1 MPAPA
6 VSRAPQVTKLLS
18 ALPRAKD
25 TTGFGKI
32 QAGLEQVADQV
43 RTRRARPPRPAK
55 AAGPRGA
62 RAPADARSSP
72 SQMGSGEEGH
82 AATLMAQLLG
92 GLDKALGFSTSPK
105 GRQLDADDDAL
116 YSVLAALTAGAQRLS
131 KSKKSAKLL
140 VSDVAPAVAAQF
152 HHLLSVALSSDY
164 HIEAREVALEFV
176 SVPPPT
182 AADCRRLPPPPAA
195 SRRLPPPPAAP
206 RRARPPRAPPTPQEV
221 CKCSATIKDGG
232 DKTAHAVLKQA
243 FFEGAHAKECVAL
256 LGGLDDALEGAESF
270 QLQFHLIETVVLL
283 GSRARQVKDALV
295 DKYLDGKTLNTKSEF
310 EENVHELLANFN
322 EARKTKVTTVDA
334 GLVIFGQK
342 EGPGCKVHFGP
353 EVMTMVGA
361 KGVVKLKCGDAS
373 SAPPS
378 ARTPPAP
385 PAHLP
390 RPPPAPTGTST
401 SRRSRSRR

>member
-1 MPAPA
+1 M
-6 VSRAPQVTKLLS
+6 RAH
-18 ALPRAKD
+18 R
-25 TTGFGKI
+25 G
-32 QAGLEQVADQV
+32 
-43 RTRRARPPRPAK
+43 PPK

-140 VSDVAPAVAAQF
+140 VSDVAPAAAAQF

-176 SVPPPT
+176 SVI
-182 AADCRRLPPPPAA
+182 AAASRRLPPPPAA
-195 SRRLPPPPAAP
+195 SRRLPPPRTAAD
-206 RRARPPRAPPTPQEV
+206 RRAPLPPTQEV

-243 FFEGAHAKECVAL
+243 FFEGTHAKECVAL

-295 DKYLDGKTLNTKSEF
+295 DKYLDGKTLNTKGEF

-373 SAPPS
+373 SAPRPH
-378 ARTPPAP
+378 
-385 PAHLP
+385 AHLP
-390 RPPPAPTGTST
+390 HASRSSSRPTGTST
-401 SRRSRSRR
+401 SRRSRSKR